1 MREFAEELKK
11 YIRLYILFIKNCLIV
26 QMEYRANFF
35 ISICIECA
43 FLFTKLL
50 YIIVVFKA
58 NVNINGLSPYAILM
72 FIGTYT
78 IMTGI
83 MDAIFFPNLIKIPDY
98 VRNGDL
104 DMLIIKPV
112 SAQFIV
118 TLRYIDFGL
127 AIPNIIGGVIMV
139 AVAWS
144 KIGIAIDF
152 VNIFGFI
159 AFSMIGI
166 LTTYPVLLFPFILS
180 FWIVKTQA
188 IREITWALWDF
199 NNMPMMIYGKWMQ
212 RIGIFVIPIFLITN
226 FAPMF
231 VMDMLSGKY
240 IIWSIIT
247 PCLFIFLVR
256 KFWNFAI
263 KNYSSASS

>member
-1 MREFAEELKK
+1 MRELVKELKK
-11 YIRLYILFIKNCLIV
+11 YITLYLLFIKNCLIV

-43 FLFTKLL
+43 FLFIKIL
-50 YIIVVFKA
+50 YVIVIFKA

-72 FIGTYT
+72 FIGSYT

-83 MDAIFFPNLIKIPDY
+83 MDAIYFPNLSKIPNY
-98 VRNGDL
+98 MRNGDL

-118 TLRYIDFGL
+118 TLRHIDFGL
-127 AIPNIIGGVIMV
+127 AIPNIVGGVIMV
-139 AVAWS
+139 VVAWS
-144 KIGIAIDF
+144 KIDVAFNFI
-152 VNIFGFI
+152 NIFGFI
-159 AFSMIGI
+159 AFSIIGV
-166 LTTYPVLLFPFILS
+166 LTAYPVLLFPFILS

-188 IREITWALWDF
+188 IQDITWALWDF
-199 NNMPMMIYGKWMQ
+199 NNMPMMIYGKWLQ
-212 RIGIFVIPIFLITN
+212 RVGVFAIPIFVITN

-231 VMDMLSGKY
+231 VMNMLSGKY
-240 IIWSIIT
+240 IIWAIIV
-247 PCLFIFLVR
+247 PFLFIFLVR
-256 KFWNFAI
+256 KFWNFAM